1 MSIERACSILKSK
14 YHIVSDQSVSD
25 LSHSVRHHWLS
36 LDCKNILRH
45 PNKNKIKETESENVE
60 PQEQM
65 SKVERNVDV
74 EESARKVDKATEE
87 NESELSEDVPPVTL
101 NLIKAKAI
109 GSELQSHKVR
119 CTELKETYDVAP
131 GSSWGTLPDD
141 LKK

>member
-1 MSIERACSILKSK
+1 
-14 YHIVSDQSVSD
+14 
-25 LSHSVRHHWLS
+25 
-36 LDCKNILRH
+36 
-45 PNKNKIKETESENVE
+45 
-60 PQEQM
+60 M